1 QKDPLNATSTST
13 SQRST
18 NDAAD
23 TRKRPPDAGNAP
35 ANKKQATTS
44 SNASTAP
51 SIAPAKKKQAAT
63 GSGQKRMTRSSS
75 AAAQKQKKIRKR
87 PIYISVC
94 YAPDCLM
101 LNYYLLISVFLY

>member
-1 QKDPLNATSTST
+1 RCASATST

-44 SNASTAP
+44 SNAGTTPST
-51 SIAPAKKKQAAT
+51 APAKKKQAAT
-63 GSGQKRMTRSSS
+63 GSGQKRITRSGS
-75 AAAQKQKKIRKR
+75 AATQKQKENGKS
-87 PIYISVC
+87 PI
-94 YAPDCLM
+94 
-101 LNYYLLISVFLY
+101 